1 MGWFGWL
8 DGLVVQYHQTATPH
22 PPSRQRR
29 RDSGESSYFGE
40 SGESGYFGESGET
53 GELVI
58 LVTLVVQYHPTATPP
73 QASQQA
79 AATMRRFVLCV
90 FCTEHIAMHCI
101 GYNCTGPN
109 KQTNQTIGCSQ
120 YPIGLL
126 SDVGWGVAGTPWW
139 GLSCQASIH
148 SQTQIGSRLW
158 DPPQL
163 FGRFSLWLI
172 PVWGSS
178 FPGAL
183 LVLQLPGSQL
193 GFDRQQKCK
202 LAGWK

>member
-40 SGESGYFGESGET
+40 SGESGYFGESGESGET

-109 KQTNQTIGCSQ
+109 KQTNHTIGCSQ

-139 GLSCQASIH
+139 RLSCQASSIH
-148 SQTQIGSRLW
+148 SQTQIGSRH
-158 DPPQL
+158 
-163 FGRFSLWLI
+163 
-172 PVWGSS
+172 
-178 FPGAL
+178 
-183 LVLQLPGSQL
+183 
-193 GFDRQQKCK
+193 
-202 LAGWK
+202 